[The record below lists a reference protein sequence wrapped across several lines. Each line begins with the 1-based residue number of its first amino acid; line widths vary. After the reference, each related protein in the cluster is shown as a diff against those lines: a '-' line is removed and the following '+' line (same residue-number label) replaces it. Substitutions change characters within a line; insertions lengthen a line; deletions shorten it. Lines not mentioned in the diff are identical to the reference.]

1 MKKRIATMLILVVLL
16 IACEDDRYSSG
27 PNFNMDASYA
37 MNGGEEAA
45 EEKYTDYGENKF
57 VKTSEEAKSTFGI
70 DADGGSYANTRRY
83 LNLGSLPP
91 TAAVRTEEFIN
102 YFTFDDPEPTS
113 ENVSIHTE
121 ATDCPWYPGHY
132 LLRIGLK
139 GKTLSQSETGPSNL
153 VFLIDVSGSMSSPDK
168 LELLKKGFEMLVDE
182 LDGTDRIAIVTYA
195 GADKVVLESTY
206 CDEKNKI
213 KRALR
218 DLDSGGSTAGAKG
231 IITAYEIAKKNFI
244 PGGNN
249 RVIVGSDGDFN
260 VGPSSTEEL
269 VKLIEEK
276 RKSGIYLT
284 VLGVGQ
290 GNLNDAMM
298 EQLANNG
305 NGNYE
310 YIDNL
315 EQLKKVFVYEKQK
328 FYTVAED
335 CKIQLTFN
343 EKSVDAYRLIGYEN
357 RVLENE
363 EFENDTVDAGEIGA
377 SQSITAFYEIIPTEN
392 PEGPFCELEFRY
404 KKPGTK
410 NSILLNHD
418 AVDQAISFE
427 SASENMRFATAVAGF
442 GLLMKKSEYKGSLTF
457 DDVMDWGQG
466 AVGADE
472 HGFRSEFL
480 ELVETAQSIQ

>member
-1 MKKRIATMLILVVLL
+1 MKKRLTPFLILVVLL
-16 IACEDDRYSSG
+16 VSCSDFRYSSG
-27 PNFNMDASYA
+27 PNFNMDGAYLL
-37 MNGGEEAA
+37 NGGEEAA
-45 EEKYTDYGENKF
+45 EEKYTEYGENKF
-57 VKTSEEAKSTFGI
+57 IKTADEPVSTFGI
-70 DADGGSYANTRRY
+70 DADGGSYANTRRF
-83 LNLGSLPP
+83 LNLGQLPP
-91 TAAVRTEEFIN
+91 VESVRLEEYIN
-102 YFTFDDPEPTS
+102 YFTFDYPDPGS
-113 ENVSIHTE
+113 ENVSINTE
-121 ATDCPWYPGHY
+121 VSGCPWNEGHF
-132 LLRIGLK
+132 LLRVGLK
-139 GKTLSQSETGPSNL
+139 GKSLDKTEMGSSNL

-206 CDEKNKI
+206 CDEKSKI

-218 DLDSGGSTAGAKG
+218 DLDSGGSTAGAQG

-244 PGGNN
+244 AGGNN

-269 VKLIEEK
+269 IKLIEEK

-343 EKSVDAYRLIGYEN
+343 EKSVDSYRLIGYEN

-377 SQSITAFYEIIPTEN
+377 SQTITAFYEIIPAEN

-404 KKPGTK
+404 KKPGNK
-410 NSILLNHD
+410 NSILLTHEAANQSV
-418 AVDQAISFE
+418 AFNN
-427 SASENMRFATAVAGF
+427 ASENMRFGAAVAGF
-442 GLLMKKSEYKGSLTF
+442 GLLMKKSEYKGTLRF
-457 DDVMDWGQG
+457 EDVIDWGHA
-466 AVGADE
+466 AVGNDPY
-472 HGFRSEFL
+472 GLRSEFL
-480 ELVETAQSIQ
+480 ELVETAQTIE